1 MNSDRARI
9 ADARE
14 AIKGG
19 QVDKAA
25 ALAAAILR
33 EAPTDVDAIEILA
46 LVALERNDHAAAE
59 TALRTAINVAPERR
73 WPYGDLARLLL
84 KLNRP
89 GDAEVVARAAL
100 TADSDNPDAHGML
113 GSLLAEREQWV
124 DAAAHFER
132 AIAIAGK
139 HQHLLAGL
147 GRALMRQGR
156 LEEARG
162 KLEAAVTAHPS
173 ALEPAVFLA
182 EALERLGDLHAAGR
196 QLHRAEAIARRQG
209 TDVDLQRSVLLAR
222 MGEHEKALRLLEG
235 KAGLS
240 GAARLQRGRLYE
252 RLGKYE
258 EAWDDWVTGK
268 AQLAHR
274 SGRRY
279 DADEV
284 RAQAERVAALVS
296 SPGEALI
303 PARRRG
309 DVPQPIFVVGFPRS
323 GTTLTEQILA
333 SHGAIRA
340 GGELPFGPKLHDQ
353 FGATGSGGGEAD
365 WPERLRDH
373 YLARAG
379 ESGLLA
385 PGVAWFTDKMPD
397 NSFWL
402 PLLRLAFPHSPV
414 VRLRRHPLDVL
425 TSVMAHDMTHG
436 FNCGYRLEDAAAHLA
451 LVDDLLEHYRLAGFG
466 PTYELNYEALVAD
479 QVGETGRLM
488 VAVGLDLEPTQLS
501 FQERSTV
508 SPTPSYAQVREPLN
522 DRSIGRWRRFANQL
536 APITPL
542 VRDAMNRGAYA
553 G

>member
-1 MNSDRARI
+1 M
-9 ADARE
+9 
-14 AIKGG
+14 
-19 QVDKAA
+19 
-25 ALAAAILR
+25 
-33 EAPTDVDAIEILA
+33 
-46 LVALERNDHAAAE
+46 
-59 TALRTAINVAPERR
+59 
-73 WPYGDLARLLL
+73 
-84 KLNRP
+84 
-89 GDAEVVARAAL
+89 
-100 TADSDNPDAHGML
+100 
-113 GSLLAEREQWV
+113 
-124 DAAAHFER
+124 
-132 AIAIAGK
+132 AIAGK

-147 GRALMRQGR
+147 GRAQMRQGR
-156 LEEARG
+156 LEEARRT
-162 KLEAAVTAHPS
+162 LEDAMSADPS
-173 ALEPAVFLA
+173 AREPAVFLA
-182 EALERLGDLHAAGR
+182 EVLERLGDLHAAGR

-240 GAARLQRGRLYE
+240 GAARLQRGRLFE
-252 RLGKYE
+252 RLGRYD
-258 EAWDDWVTGK
+258 EAWDDWLAGK

-284 RAQAERVAALVS
+284 RAQADRIVALVS

-340 GGELPFGPKLHDQ
+340 GGELPFGPELHDQ
-353 FGATGSGGGEAD
+353 FAESGGSRGAD
-365 WPERLRDH
+365 CPERLRDH
-373 YLARAG
+373 YLARAR

-385 PGVAWFTDKMPD
+385 PGVAWFIDKMPD

-488 VAVGLDLEPTQLS
+488 AAIGLVVEPAQLS

-522 DRSIGRWRRFANQL
+522 DRSIGRWRHFANQL

-542 VRDAMNRGAYA
+542 LRDAMKRGGYA